1 MIRPVRRAWRGNK
14 GTTEMAVI
22 DSKVDVHGDGFAHN
36 REGMLERIKAWR
48 EIEAKGRAEEA
59 AKQERFEKRGQILP
73 RERVHL
79 MLDRGSP
86 WLELSTLCGYG
97 QHDDKD
103 GSLAGGNQI
112 AGIGYVSG
120 TRCLIVA
127 SNSAI
132 KGGTMTP
139 WGVQKT
145 LRLQEIAL
153 DQRLPVVS
161 MIESGGAN
169 LLYQAEVFIPGGKT
183 FANQCRLSAAGIPQ
197 VTVVHGSSTAGGA
210 YMPGLSDYVIMV
222 RKQAK
227 VFLAGPP
234 LLKAATGEI
243 ADDEDLGG
251 AEMHCQVA
259 GTSEF
264 IAENDADGIRLAR
277 EVMANIGW
285 NADRPP
291 LQLREVRAPR
301 YDVEEICGVVPA
313 DYRRPYDPREVIA
326 RIADDSDF
334 LDFKTEYDTQTICGR
349 AVIEGH
355 QVGIIANNGP
365 ITTKGATKAGQF
377 IQQCCQSNI
386 PIVYLMN
393 TTGYM
398 VGSDSEQGGIVKH
411 GSKMIQAVANAHVPQ
426 ITIVMGGSFGAGNYG
441 MCGRGFGP
449 DFIFAWPNSRTS
461 VMGGEQAAGVME
473 IITREKYEKQGKA
486 IDEAE
491 EKRLAAVRQQ
501 IVDQF
506 DRESDAFAA
515 SARMFDD
522 GIIDPR
528 DTRRVLGLC
537 LSVCRE
543 AKLRQLHGNSFGV
556 ARL

>member
-1 MIRPVRRAWRGNK
+1 MPVIESK
-14 GTTEMAVI
+14 I
-22 DSKVDVHGDGFAHN
+22 DVNGESFKAN
-36 REGMLERIKAWR
+36 REGMLKFVDEWR
-48 EIEAKGRAEEA
+48 AIEQKGRIEEETKRA
-59 AKQERFEKRGQILP
+59 RFHKRKQLLP

-86 WLELSTLCGYG
+86 WLEFSTLCGYKL
-97 QHDDKD
+97 HDDKD
-103 GSLAGGNQI
+103 GSLAGGNMI

-120 TRCLIVA
+120 MRCFVVA

-153 DQRLPVVS
+153 QQKLPVVS

-169 LLYQAEVFIPGGKT
+169 LLYQAELFIPGGKT

-210 YMPGLSDYVIMV
+210 YMPGLSDYVVMV
-222 RKQAK
+222 RKNAK

-243 ADDEDLGG
+243 ALDEDLGG
-251 AEMHCQVA
+251 ADMHTGVA
-259 GTSEF
+259 GTGEF
-264 IAENDADGIRLAR
+264 LAQNDSDAIRIAR
-277 EVMANIGW
+277 EIVKNIHW
-285 NADRPP
+285 NQQKPRLELLP
-291 LQLREVRAPR
+291 VRAPL
-301 YDVEEICGVVPA
+301 YDVEEICGVMPP
-313 DYRRPYDPREVIA
+313 DYKKPVDCREIIA
-326 RIADDSDF
+326 RLVDGSEF
-334 LDFKTEYDTQTICGR
+334 LDYKIEYDQQTICGR
-349 AVIEGH
+349 AVIQGH
-355 QVGIIANNGP
+355 QIGIISNNGP
-365 ITTKGATKAGQF
+365 ITVKGATKAGQF
-377 IQQCCQSNI
+377 IQQCCQSNT

-398 VGSDSEQGGIVKH
+398 VGTESEQAGIVKH
-411 GSKMIQAVANAHVPQ
+411 GSKMIQAVANATVPQ

-449 DFIFAWPNSRTS
+449 HFIFAWPNSRTS
-461 VMGGEQAAGVME
+461 VMGGEQAAKVMTV
-473 IITREKYEKQGKA
+473 ITRAKLEGEGKPVSEE
-486 IDEAE
+486 D
-491 EKRLAAVRQQ
+491 EKRLA
-501 IVDQF
+501 IVESNIVKQF
-506 DRESDAFAA
+506 DRESHAFAA
-515 SARMFDD
+515 TARLFDD
-522 GIIDPR
+522 GLIDPR
-528 DTRRVLGLC
+528 DTRKVLGLC

-543 AKLRQLHGNSFGV
+543 ARVRETFPNSFGV